1 MAVDSMVCAG
11 SIISGGTVRSS
22 VISPGVLVHPHAT
35 VENSVLMHDVVI
47 GQGAVVRNA
56 IIDKNVHVPPG
67 AQIGVDPDLDQ
78 SRFTVSPNGI
88 VVIGKGEKVP
98 EA

>member
-1 MAVDSMVCAG
+1 
-11 SIISGGTVRSS
+11 
-22 VISPGVLVHPHAT
+22 VLVHPHAT
-35 VENSVLMHDVVI
+35 VDNSVLMHDVVI

-67 AQIGVDPDLDQ
+67 AQIGIDPDLDQ

>member
-1 MAVDSMVCAG
+1 M
-11 SIISGGTVRSS
+11 
-22 VISPGVLVHPHAT
+22 LH
-35 VENSVLMHDVVI
+35 HDVAV
-47 GQGAVVRNA
+47 GQGAIVRNA

-78 SRFTVSPNGI
+78 SRFSVSPNGI